1 MRLRINGPVPGR
13 KQKPNPETITGYP
26 QMGLLRQAVERAK
39 RYSFRLDE
47 LRIYAKDRV
56 IELYNVSVEQFIR
69 QDLLFKLYADS
80 MEYMKKHHSPDYWK
94 QASNELARGR
104 TWYNLI
110 HLD

>member
-1 MRLRINGPVPGR
+1 
-13 KQKPNPETITGYP
+13 
-26 QMGLLRQAVERAK
+26 MGLLRQAVERAK

-47 LRIYAKDRV
+47 LRIYAKDHV